1 MTLTMNQTFY
11 APRTD
16 IAIGFQHPF
25 MNQQATTTNFIYFKM
40 MQAPSS
46 SSVVHQHSTITTTV
60 VNQQVSGELANSHKL
75 VPSKIKG
82 KEHSTTESNQQDSME
97 DDNDDDWID
106 VDEDDNVVPSKPKS
120 KHFYFRH
127 SEESDDESDEEDEEE
142 DNEEMDEDDEF
153 VDIEIPF
160 WYGNEDPKHIE
171 FVMKEYSSF
180 LQLNKDRQPN
190 SRIPIRF
197 IGKIVREALED
208 TVISVRDE
216 DDEDSD
222 EDDSLHMQ
230 RVLLTSETIYIYQ
243 KSVQSPEL
251 CCKFDTS
258 ITVQTFYDYEEG
270 VPISIL
276 IQPETE
282 WDISSLDNVTLLECF
297 PSFGL
302 DPYAFEYGSHRVVDT
317 RQILP
322 HTLETS
328 LGNAGLFNQCLQN
341 SAGCLAK
348 LKPKQQNESPKAE

>member
-1 MTLTMNQTFY
+1 MTMNHNFY

-25 MNQQATTTNFIYFKM
+25 MNQQPTTTNFIYFKM
-40 MQAPSS
+40 MQSSPSS
-46 SSVVHQHSTITTTV
+46 SVEQQSSTPSFVVT
-60 VNQQVSGELANSHKL
+60 QQVSESTSTHKQK
-75 VPSKIKG
+75 VHSKG
-82 KEHSTTESNQQDSME
+82 KENSSSFSNHQQEDSMQE
-97 DDNDDDWID
+97 DSDNEDDWID
-106 VDEDDNVVPSKPKS
+106 IDEDGDVIPPKS

-127 SEESDDESDEEDEEE
+127 SEESDDEEDTDEEEDDEIEEDEEFDHFE
-142 DNEEMDEDDEF
+142 DP
-153 VDIEIPF
+153 IEIPF

-180 LQLNKDRQPN
+180 LQLNKDRLPN
-190 SRIPIRF
+190 SRLPIRF

-208 TVISVRDE
+208 TIITVRDE
-216 DDEDSD
+216 DDEESD
-222 EDDSLHMQ
+222 EDDSCHMQ
-230 RVLLTSETIYIYQ
+230 RVLITSETIYIYH
-243 KSVQSPEL
+243 KSVQIPEL

-282 WDISSLDNVTLLECF
+282 WDISSLENVTLLECF

-302 DPYAFEYGSHRVVDT
+302 NPDVFEYGSHRVT
-317 RQILP
+317 NTQEILP
-322 HTLETS
+322 HNLETN

-341 SAGCLAK
+341 SAGYLAK
-348 LKPKQQNESPKAE
+348 FKPKQQHESPKAE